1 MKDIPKF
8 APGDLVTYA
17 KDLLGVKDYSG
28 IVTSV
33 FCDEDDIW
41 YAVIQWLDGAEYPE
55 MFCHVELLVK
65 AKNEQQQ

>member
-8 APGDLVTYA
+8 APGDLVTYTE
-17 KDLLGVKDYSG
+17 DLLGIQDYSG
-28 IVTSV
+28 IVTAV

-55 MFCHVELLVK
+55 MFRHIQLLVK
-65 AKNEQQQ
+65 AKDEQKQ